1 MKGEFVYISLTFLL
15 IFIIF
20 ELAVAI
26 TNQYYVPRD
35 KKYEELN
42 TIQKILATLRFYFNI
57 IETILIIY
65 FLFYF
70 YDYLNNATIFLLVSI
85 LLACLR
91 YFFFELELIYYFVN
105 KSERNLKRVDFI
117 EGTFGKI
124 QNISILLLLIYI
136 IITIYFFKIF

>member
-85 LLACLR
+85 LLACFR

-105 KSERNLKRVDFI
+105 KSERNLKRIDFI